1 MFAGTGGTRVS
12 AMDLATGKQVWT
24 RNLPRTGSVTV
35 GVATIPGYVLNIVI
49 LHVPVAAAVYNIST
63 AESLGLIVEMF
74 CSDIFKPT
82 EVSLIYSLLSNS
94 PVSTKE
100 IIIELINKQKNSDYQ
115 IADYNRLMTE
125 YYESNIKTK
134 N

>member
-1 MFAGTGGTRVS
+1 
-12 AMDLATGKQVWT
+12 
-24 RNLPRTGSVTV
+24 
-35 GVATIPGYVLNIVI
+35 
-49 LHVPVAAAVYNIST
+49 
-63 AESLGLIVEMF
+63 MF

-94 PVSTKE
+94 PASIKE